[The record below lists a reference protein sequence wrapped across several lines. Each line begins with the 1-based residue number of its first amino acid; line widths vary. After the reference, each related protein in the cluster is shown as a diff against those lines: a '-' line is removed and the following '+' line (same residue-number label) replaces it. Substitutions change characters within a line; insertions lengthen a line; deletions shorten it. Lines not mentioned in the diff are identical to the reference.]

1 MKKVKAVN
9 TETFNSI
16 SAFLNAINSRKNNEN
31 MKRDNSSHRTNDIS
45 FFATANYEEAEKLIT
60 NGWEE
65 KLPEIKRQFTS
76 SVKQNSNGTINKRRT
91 YNHVEGYAPHV
102 PNAILGVPQSM
113 INTQRVAQKVKVVS
127 LIYSPTANCGTNG
140 DTFIKA
146 GIVILNIVNQLEL
159 NGIRVNL
166 KIAAKDSMD
175 YDNNYAGSF
184 VTIKNY
190 REPLDLKKVAFPIA
204 HPSMLRRFGFKWL
217 ETFPELKGDFSGG
230 YGHTVSDEKD
240 HKEFLTQIGVIKP
253 TDYFISLGHIE
264 QANFDTQRVI
274 QKFGIEF

>member
-146 GIVILNIVNQLEL
+146 GIVILNIVKQLEL